1 MFEDP
6 PNWVVYAHL
15 FLDKVIQIIRNVS
28 LTTFFTYLFAATMEI
43 LKIFSIPKDK
53 TRERDE
59 MKTKEEEIKHRKL
72 KEIEHQKGKLEKQV
86 NFSAVSKHIFL
97 SF

>member
-43 LKIFSIPKDK
+43 LKIPKDK
-53 TRERDE
+53 TRDE